1 MNFKNIIIKPNSINM
16 TIYASQGDI
25 GSVIAMQKLI
35 ELRNVVA
42 LANKAISKTTMISD
56 LITKFSLYRSAILD
70 YNSCDDYILQIIYFG
85 FDFCSKIETSKQYL
99 DHLQKD
105 CVRKVEDPKSGKVV
119 PSPYMTKISELKN
132 TNVHAKEFFR
142 KYKKFRNA
150 LRKSNA
156 DISDWAN
163 SIKHRGGFF
172 VEELMDK
179 SKIARV
185 IITNNDDT
193 TIFDSSLMFL
203 PTTFQE
209 IERKLEEQN
218 KIIIEFVNYLQASIF
233 GDTQNIADIKVS
245 NKLFSAK
252 GYNYSDLNGNT
263 YLTSLE

>member
-35 ELRNVVA
+35 ELHNVVA
-42 LANKAISKTTMISD
+42 FANIALTKTSQVSD

-70 YNSCDDYILQIIYFG
+70 YNSCDDYIFQIIYFG
-85 FDFCSKIETSKQYL
+85 FDFCSKIESSEQYL
-99 DHLQKD
+99 EQLRKE
-105 CVRKVEDPKSGKVV
+105 CVRKVEDPKSGKLV
-119 PSPYMTKISELKN
+119 PSPYVVKISELRSAN
-132 TNVHAKEFFR
+132 IHAKEFFS
-142 KYKKFRNA
+142 KYNKFRKA
-150 LRKSNA
+150 LRKSNV

-163 SIKHRGGFF
+163 RIKHRGGFL

-179 SKIARV
+179 SKMARV
-185 IITNNDDT
+185 IITNNNNT
-193 TIFDSSLMFL
+193 TLFDSSVMFL

-209 IERKLEEQN
+209 IERRLEEQN
-218 KIIIEFVNYLQASIF
+218 KLIIEFVNYLQDSIF
-233 GDTQNIADIKVS
+233 GDTQNISDLKVS

-252 GYNYSDLNGNT
+252 GYNFNDLNGNT